1 MLKMT
6 KKMMDKKKM
15 SLMRDLQDYEDVV
28 TFILYYVDEV
38 DQS

>member
-1 MLKMT
+1 MLEMM

-15 SLMRDLQDYEDVV
+15 PLMRDLQDYEDVV